1 MNSKYKICL
10 KLILYKKRGLVL
22 KKRQL
27 KIVLK
32 IKANKN
38 FSKRSIF
45 SQLKG
50 HEESIKEFKKK
61 LKNGNSDSNYLN
73 DVLDTTEICLELS
86 SDI

>member
-1 MNSKYKICL
+1 LASY
-10 KLILYKKRGLVL
+10 
-22 KKRQL
+22 
-27 KIVLK
+27 
-32 IKANKN
+32 KN
-38 FSKRSIF
+38 FSKKSIF

-61 LKNGNSDSNYLN
+61 LKDGNSDSNYLT